1 MRRLQISAFLCY
13 EAWVRAC
20 VTELT
25 EIPTLETVAQT
36 YVYTIQATKDKQD
49 SFLDVKTITPA
60 FKVPVNEPLS
70 ASYWLAKSFQDASV
84 LLVFLCV

>member
-1 MRRLQISAFLCY
+1 M
-13 EAWVRAC
+13 
-20 VTELT
+20 
-25 EIPTLETVAQT
+25 AQT

-84 LLVFLCV
+84 LLVFFFLCLKAEESDVNLWLQQFNAMLLANDCRRAL